1 MSIQLSELNKRVVVF
16 DIDGCLIDSFDRL
29 PHLLQGDRAKY
40 DELHP
45 TDRTIPAGVVVY
57 QALLK
62 DPHMTCVF
70 ITSRSENG
78 RDYTEKQLALSLGSA
93 AYDVPLLM
101 RPVEED
107 WIPDTELKPRLLKEA
122 GYTPDDVLLVIED
135 SATMN
140 AHWRSLGITCW
151 QTLPDAKP
159 HTPENYAEDAS
170 K

>member
-1 MSIQLSELNKRVVVF
+1 MSIQLSELTKRVIVF

-57 QALLK
+57 SALLK
-62 DPHMTCVF
+62 DPHLECVF
-70 ITSRSENG
+70 ITSRSECS
-78 RDYTEKQLALSLGSA
+78 RAYTEQQLMLSLGAPVMASR
-93 AYDVPLLM
+93 LLM
-101 RPVEED
+101 RPLGED
-107 WIPDTELKPRLLKEA
+107 HTPDTELKPRLLAEA
-122 GYTPDDVLLVIED
+122 GYTPDQVLLVIED

-151 QTLPDAKP
+151 QTLPNAEP
-159 HTPENYAEDAS
+159 HQLLSAS